1 MRKLLVLGFVGLLA
15 QLIDGS
21 LGMAYGVTSSTLL
34 LAAGVAPAAAS
45 AAVHFS
51 EIGTSLVSGFSHH
64 KLGNVDWRTV
74 SILAVPGFVGA
85 FAGATFLASLPAD
98 TAKPWVAGLL
108 LALGIYVVFRFL
120 VLGGR
125 RPTFKTRPSAKFLM
139 PMGLVGGTLD
149 SIGGGGWGPVGTT
162 TLLSSGR
169 LEPRKVVG
177 SIDTSEF
184 VVAVGGSLGFILAL
198 GSPGIEWSYAIAL
211 LAGGVIAAPIAAWL
225 VKKLAA
231 RVLGVAAGGLIVL
244 TNSKTISEALGA
256 SGSAVGAIA
265 AVVGALWISGIVWAV
280 KQERKAAA
288 LDESTSRSLPPS
300 DHNGRVTTPDFDT
313 LVAEHR
319 SELFAHCYRMLG
331 SPQDAEDALQEAL
344 LGAWK
349 GYAGFEGRARCGR
362 GSTRSP
368 PTPASSTSRSG

>member
-1 MRKLLVLGFVGLLA
+1 MRKLIVLGFVGLLA

-34 LAAGVAPAAAS
+34 LAAGLAPASAS

-64 KLGNVDWRTV
+64 RLGNVDWRTV

-85 FAGATFLASLPAD
+85 FAGATFLAGLD
-98 TAKPWVAGLL
+98 GDVAKPWVAGILL
-108 LALGIYVVFRFL
+108 TLGIYVIWRFL

-125 RPTFKTRPSAKFLM
+125 RPTFKSRPSAGMLA
-139 PMGLVGGTLD
+139 PMGLVGGALD
-149 SIGGGGWGPVGTT
+149 AIGGGGWGPVGTT

-184 VVAVGGSLGFILAL
+184 VVAVGGSLGFLLAL
-198 GSPGIEWSYAIAL
+198 ASEDIPWSYALAL
-211 LAGGVIAAPIAAWL
+211 LAGGVVAAPVAAWL

-244 TNSKTISEALGA
+244 TNSKTIAETLGA
-256 SGSAVGAIA
+256 GTGTVIAVA
-265 AVVGALWISGIVWAV
+265 AVLAVLWVTGIVWAV
-280 KQERKAAA
+280 RQERLARALERAGEPEAA
-288 LDESTSRSLPPS
+288 LI
-300 DHNGRVTTPDFDT
+300 
-313 LVAEHR
+313 
-319 SELFAHCYRMLG
+319 
-331 SPQDAEDALQEAL
+331 
-344 LGAWK
+344 
-349 GYAGFEGRARCGR
+349 
-362 GSTRSP
+362 
-368 PTPASSTSRSG
+368 PA

>member
-15 QLIDGS
+15 QLVDGS

-34 LAAGVAPAAAS
+34 LAAGIAPAAAS

-74 SILAVPGFVGA
+74 GTLAVPGFVGA

-108 LALGIYVVFRFL
+108 MALGFYVIYRFL

-125 RPTFKTRPSAKFLM
+125 RPEFKARPGAKFLV

-184 VVAVGGSLGFILAL
+184 VVAVGGSLGFLWALSSQGIPWDYALAL
-198 GSPGIEWSYAIAL
+198 L
-211 LAGGVIAAPIAAWL
+211 VGGVIAAPVAAWL
-225 VKKLAA
+225 VKHLPA

-244 TNSKTISEALGA
+244 TNTKTIAEALGA
-256 SGSAVGAIA
+256 TGGTVGLLAALVAV
-265 AVVGALWISGIVWAV
+265 LWISGIAWAV
-280 KQERKAAA
+280 AQERKA
-288 LDESTSRSLPPS
+288 
-300 DHNGRVTTPDFDT
+300 RVIEQHEE
-313 LVAEHR
+313 VYAE
-319 SELFAHCYRMLG
+319 A
-331 SPQDAEDALQEAL
+331 
-344 LGAWK
+344 
-349 GYAGFEGRARCGR
+349 
-362 GSTRSP
+362 
-368 PTPASSTSRSG
+368 

>member
-1 MRKLLVLGFVGLLA
+1 MRKLIVLGFVGLVA

-85 FAGATFLASLPAD
+85 FAGATFLVSLPAD
-98 TAKPWVAGLL
+98 QAKPWVAGLL
-108 LALGIYVVFRFL
+108 LVLGAYVIYRFL

-125 RPTFKTRPSAKFLM
+125 RPTFRARPGARFLV

-169 LEPRKVVG
+169 LEPRKVIG

-184 VVAVGGSLGFILAL
+184 LVAVGGSLGFLWAL
-198 GSPGIEWSYAIAL
+198 GRQGIDWGYAGAL

-225 VKKLAA
+225 VRHLAA
-231 RVLGVAAGGLIVL
+231 RILGVAAGGLIVL
-244 TNSKTISEALGA
+244 TNSKTILESAGA
-256 SGSAVGAIA
+256 SGLQVGLAA
-265 AVVGALWISGIVWAV
+265 AVIFVLWVTGIVWAV
-280 KQERKAAA
+280 RQERLARA
-288 LDESTSRSLPPS
+288 LP
-300 DHNGRVTTPDFDT
+300 GTTPEEE
-313 LVAEHR
+313 LVTA
-319 SELFAHCYRMLG
+319 
-331 SPQDAEDALQEAL
+331 
-344 LGAWK
+344 
-349 GYAGFEGRARCGR
+349 
-362 GSTRSP
+362 
-368 PTPASSTSRSG
+368 